1 LTVIA
6 QERRI
11 ANNAVERSFQFTRKL
26 DWLLKVVLNKL
37 LEDSESFVILKESE
51 VWFACVLSAILLV
64 ALVFA
69 AG

>member
-1 LTVIA
+1 
-6 QERRI
+6 
-11 ANNAVERSFQFTRKL
+11 
-26 DWLLKVVLNKL
+26 LLKVVLNKL
-37 LEDSESFVILKESE
+37 LEDSESFVILEESE